1 MLFPRSSLVPHDA
14 RVSSR
19 HRRRSRRVRF
29 GRNLAAVSLAL
40 AGLVLAAAFVGLTV
54 QGNAIAREIA
64 GYRSDLV
71 ADQAEHDALAA
82 QIANQK
88 TSDYVQQKARDYG
101 YIGPNESLITVQR
114 DGQTSDASV
123 RMVSEGSSRI
133 ARWFAFFFRSR

>member
-1 MLFPRSSLVPHDA
+1 
-14 RVSSR
+14 VSSR
-19 HRRRSRRVRF
+19 QRRRSRRVRF

-71 ADQAEHDALAA
+71 ADQAQHDALVA

-88 TSDYVQQKARDYG
+88 TADYVQQKARDYG
-101 YIGPNESLITVQR
+101 YIGANESLITVQH
-114 DGQTSDASV
+114 DGQASDTVA
-123 RMVSEGSSRI
+123 RTVSAAPSRI
-133 ARWFAFFFRSR
+133 ARWFAYFFGAR

>member
-1 MLFPRSSLVPHDA
+1 MRAIPFPRSSLVAHDS

-19 HRRRSRRVRF
+19 HRRSSRVRF

-71 ADQAEHDALAA
+71 ADQAQHDALTA

-88 TSDYVQQKARDYG
+88 TADYVRDKARDYG
-101 YIGPNESLITVQR
+101 YIGANESLITVQL
-114 DGQTSDASV
+114 DGQTSDAA
-123 RMVSEGSSRI
+123 
-133 ARWFAFFFRSR
+133 ARTE

>member
-1 MLFPRSSLVPHDA
+1 M
-14 RVSSR
+14 SSR

-71 ADQAEHDALAA
+71 ADQAAHDALGA

-88 TSDYVQQKARDYG
+88 TADYVQQKARDYG
-101 YIGPNESLITVQR
+101 YIGANESLITVQR
-114 DGQTSDASV
+114 DGQASAASARAVSD
-123 RMVSEGSSRI
+123 GPSRI
-133 ARWFAFFFRSR
+133 ARWFAFFFAAR